1 MRVKYTVEDEAIIE
15 RYKNTLQSCYPNV
28 EESSHDSVRL
38 GPRLEI
44 VVAGPQVDDVPL
56 LGAVELVA
64 FGPVVARGVRE
75 DLPAAGKRAARDR
88 LVHRLRRLQLCARVL
103 EEGKEV
109 RVRSLICNL
118 R

>member
-1 MRVKYTVEDEAIIE
+1 MPNEFFQVATGKA
-15 RYKNTLQSCYPNV
+15 LQLQFVISMPFA
-28 EESSHDSVRL
+28 EESRVLSVCLR
-38 GPRLEI
+38 PRLEVI
-44 VVAGPQVDDVPL
+44 VAGAEIDDAL
-56 LGAVELVA
+56 LLRTVELVA
-64 FGPVVARGVRE
+64 LGPVVARGVRE
-75 DLPAAGKRAARDR
+75 DLPAAGERAARDR

>member
-1 MRVKYTVEDEAIIE
+1 ME
-15 RYKNTLQSCYPNV
+15 RYKNNLEFFNQ
-28 EESSHDSVRL
+28 DSVRL

-75 DLPAAGKRAARDR
+75 DLPAAGERATRDR
-88 LVHRLRRLQLCARVL
+88 LVHRLRRLQFRARIL
-103 EEGKEV
+103 ENQYSTLNIFYK
-109 RVRSLICNL
+109 R
-118 R
+118 